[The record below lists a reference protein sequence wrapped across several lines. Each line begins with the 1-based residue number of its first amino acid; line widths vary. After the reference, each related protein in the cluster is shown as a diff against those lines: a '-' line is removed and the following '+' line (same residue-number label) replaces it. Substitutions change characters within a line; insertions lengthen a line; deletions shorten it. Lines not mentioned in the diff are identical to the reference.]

1 MAGIETVGTISHN
14 KPAEPAE
21 AQANSNQING
31 PTYMYQDAIQRKK
44 KWRQLKH
51 QPSGMDPLH
60 HLKEFKLQAFDK
72 QQAWTALTSNTCSHQ
87 IAQFNETFQY
97 NTNIIAVLKSLLNW

>member
-31 PTYMYQDAIQRKK
+31 PTYMYQDAIQSKK
-44 KWRQLKH
+44 N
-51 QPSGMDPLH
+51 G
-60 HLKEFKLQAFDK
+60 A
-72 QQAWTALTSNTCSHQ
+72 N
-87 IAQFNETFQY
+87 
-97 NTNIIAVLKSLLNW
+97 

>member
-31 PTYMYQDAIQRKK
+31 PTYMFQDAIQRKK
-44 KWRQLKH
+44 MAPTETPAIRH
-51 QPSGMDPLH
+51 GP
-60 HLKEFKLQAFDK
+60 
-72 QQAWTALTSNTCSHQ
+72 LTSFEGIQTPG
-87 IAQFNETFQY
+87 
-97 NTNIIAVLKSLLNW
+97 V